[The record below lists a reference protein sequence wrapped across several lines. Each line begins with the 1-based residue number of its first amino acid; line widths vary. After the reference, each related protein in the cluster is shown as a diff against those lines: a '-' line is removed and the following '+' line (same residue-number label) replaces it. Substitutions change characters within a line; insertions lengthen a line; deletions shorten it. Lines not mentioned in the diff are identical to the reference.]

1 MHYRASFTITGSQT
15 SSFHFTTD
23 CFSAAL
29 DRHGENFQERPIL
42 FFQRTSTFA
51 ISLLGVPGDEKVWN
65 SLSGEYHWTGVAP
78 TLAFVGILFQ
88 LASQHGFDADRSST
102 ALIDVG
108 ANMGQEVVVAGL
120 YNYKATTFEI
130 LPRSA
135 KTVKFNLA
143 ANCVSLDLTTIV
155 NSGAGEQSGS
165 LMMDFS
171 GFSAAKVAGSA
182 SDAATDKAHIWSL
195 DDYFFEQDSQELA
208 SRPLLLK
215 LDCEGCEPGA
225 LKGSQKLMRDY
236 PPHFILLEYR
246 SEYPGYTEEV
256 AKLMLD
262 LHYTRA
268 FVVTN
273 TDSFLVGKDQVSAKE
288 TFFKSDLRTK
298 SWSVDDGPCLCDI
311 LFVHNDA
318 IDIGLF

>member
-1 MHYRASFTITGSQT
+1 MVEFYSTTGSQT
-15 SSFHFTTD
+15 NSSHSTPD

-29 DRHGENFQERPIL
+29 YHHARDHFSERPIL
-42 FFQRTSTFA
+42 FFQSTSTFS
-51 ISLLGVPGDEKVWN
+51 ISLLGVPGDEKDWTA
-65 SLSGEYHWTGVAP
+65 LSNEYNWRGVAP
-78 TLAFVGILFQ
+78 TLIFVGVLFQ
-88 LASQHGFDADRSST
+88 LASQHGFDVARSST

-143 ANCVSLDLTTIV
+143 ANCVLLDLITVV
-155 NSGAGEQSGS
+155 NSGAGEKSGS

-171 GFSAAKVAGSA
+171 GFSASKVAGSTL
-182 SDAATDKAHIWSL
+182 DAAMDEAHIWSL
-195 DDYFFEQDSQELA
+195 DDYFFEQALQELA

-225 LKGSQKLMRDY
+225 LKGSQKLVKDY

-246 SEYPGYTEEV
+246 AEYPGYAEEV

-262 LHYTRA
+262 HHYTRA

-273 TDSFLVGKDQVSAKE
+273 SDSLLVGQDQVSDRE
-288 TFFKSDLRTK
+288 TYFKSDLKTK
-298 SWSVDDGPCLCDI
+298 IWSIDYGPCVCDI
-311 LFVHNDA
+311 LFVHTDA